1 MKTELHKEEKA
12 FDPIADLLGE
22 GGEDYL
28 PTPGEP
34 LDKYTR
40 KGGIDE

>member
-1 MKTELHKEEKA
+1 MKIELTFEE
-12 FDPIADLLGE
+12 LLGE

-40 KGGIDE
+40 KGGER